1 MSKARPII
9 LDAKNGGIF
18 VLPIY
23 WTRVLHQINVT
34 WSSLTVVTSCMGVIS
49 CLLVYTLLKFVDTLL
64 IFHEGN
70 QTRHWG
76 FSATKSC
83 AFSRDPFVI
92 SIFKFKLR
100 VQNIHPGLW
109 FHRFSAVYRHPKLRR
124 EIFQLF
130 IKFSATF
137 GVLGKVKEL

>member
-1 MSKARPII
+1 
-9 LDAKNGGIF
+9 
-18 VLPIY
+18 
-23 WTRVLHQINVT
+23 
-34 WSSLTVVTSCMGVIS
+34 MGVIS

-64 IFHEGN
+64 IFTALIFTKEIRP
-70 QTRHWG
+70 TLRF
-76 FSATKSC
+76 FSATKSY
-83 AFSRDPFVI
+83 AFSRDIFVI

-100 VQNIHPGLW
+100 VQNIHPELW
-109 FHRFSAVYRHPKLRR
+109 FHRFSAVYRHPKLRK